1 MEKFIF
7 ESRDE
12 NIKADFKSL
21 FGVDLDDEKYKNYEN
36 IESRW
41 NAVLSDVYGDR
52 KGYSG
57 NQYYCKFLEILMR
70 VCVGRGS
77 SVIRSAEETSALI
90 KEDENRLS
98 ELIDE
103 LIGVIEGYT
112 VYEPDVWMNAF
123 LSIQYYE
130 WENVIKASLEDTY
143 ISKGAVLVSDGIVT
157 NKSREFKV
165 PFYKFSMREQRMF
178 KGYEESL
185 LAKNIEIFNTEYTRH
200 PINDKIKKREEESK
214 KEEDASDLL
223 GFKGYRK
230 RIALTFYTGK
240 RYERWSRKKVLE
252 LENAPSFS
260 LSDRILFYKTI
271 NGVLCR
277 NMIDTMVFHRG
288 DYDIEDYLYLAECL
302 CSCMSLS
309 WQNLIGCL
317 FIIVSRWSERLE
329 EHVDDKAE
337 TLYSKIMYLF
347 EVWISSINRINFRL
361 ECLSKGMVYLILKY
375 GEQFSSDSIL
385 QKNARKA
392 LNILNDY
399 LVLYKEKNNPEV
411 KLRENAKEALHIL
424 NEYFLI
430 LNVKFNIKKYE
441 QEIVGNSF
449 NILNEYFI
457 SLDKRIDQEGIDQEV
472 TQHEKIKKAL
482 NSIQRY
488 LKLIARD
495 SDKDDVL
502 YDMLDDASWE
512 EMMVAFSILKGYVIA
527 AKERIEIEKMEIERK
542 KRLDNIWMSQLT
554 EQELYIM
561 TVQKKSNHRDPCWM
575 YAILQRHVI
584 DSIKNLHN
592 ICSLDEPDQLD
603 VDELDVDEL
612 VMRVY
617 KLYTDDRFYLMIKA
631 KQLIISPSPPKWHK
645 KYTKE
650 GKYIIPIKD
659 NNRLLCELAVEA
671 VKKMD
676 QDEVSVGEVWKMDLK
691 QSWKKQYP
699 GHALPDRVLN
709 NVLEHF
715 AKWISKMEKRYNK
728 QRMILHS
735 QPCKPL
741 FTEKTEENNQRRKEQ

>member
-12 NIKADFKSL
+12 NIKADFKLL

-70 VCVGRGS
+70 VCVGHGS
-77 SVIRSAEETSALI
+77 RIIRSVEKTSALI
-90 KEDENRLS
+90 KEDENHLS

-130 WENVIKASLEDTY
+130 WENKIKASLEGTEL
-143 ISKGAVLVSDGIVT
+143 SKGAVSVSNGIVT

-165 PFYKFSMREQRMF
+165 PFYEFSKREQRMF

-185 LAKNIEIFNTEYTRH
+185 LAKSIEIFNTEYTRH
-200 PINDKIKKREEESK
+200 PINDKIKKREDESK
-214 KEEDASDLL
+214 REEDASDLL

-230 RIALTFYTGK
+230 RIVLTFYTGK

-252 LENAPSFS
+252 LENEPSFS

-277 NMIDTMVFHRG
+277 NMIDTMVLHRG

-302 CSCMSLS
+302 SSCMSLS

-317 FIIVSRWSERLE
+317 FIIVSRWSEKLE
-329 EHVDDKAE
+329 GHVDDKTE
-337 TLYSKIMYLF
+337 TIYSKMMYLF

-361 ECLSKGMVYLILKY
+361 ECLSKGMIYLILKY
-375 GEQFSSDSIL
+375 EEPFCSESIL
-385 QKNARKA
+385 QEKAEEA

-399 LVLYKEKNNPEV
+399 LALSDKKNRSEV

-424 NEYFLI
+424 NKYFI
-430 LNVKFNIKKYE
+430 LLNERFNIKANIQKKVRKAFDIFNKYFVLLGE
-441 QEIVGNSF
+441 KI
-449 NILNEYFI
+449 
-457 SLDKRIDQEGIDQEV
+457 DKEEIDQKV
-472 TQHEKIKKAL
+472 TQHMKIKKAFGIIR
-482 NSIQRY
+482 NY
-488 LKLIARD
+488 LKLIERD
-495 SDKDDVL
+495 NEV
-502 YDMLDDASWE
+502 DDASWE
-512 EMMVAFSILKGYVIA
+512 EMIDAFLILKKYIMA
-527 AKERIEIEKMEIERK
+527 AKEKIEIEKIEIERK
-542 KRLDNIWMSQLT
+542 KRLDNVWMSQPT
-554 EQELYIM
+554 EQRYFTM
-561 TVQKKSNHRDPCWM
+561 TVQKESNHKNPYWM

-592 ICSLDEPDQLD
+592 ICSLDELDQ
-603 VDELDVDEL
+603 LDVDEL

-617 KLYTDDRFYLMIKA
+617 KLYTDEWFYFMKKA
-631 KQLIISPSPPKWHK
+631 KQLKIPLSPPKWHK
-645 KYTKE
+645 KYIKE
-650 GKYIIPIKD
+650 GKYIIPPKD
-659 NNRLLCELAVEA
+659 NNRLFCKLAVEA
-671 VKKMD
+671 MEKMG
-676 QDEVSVGEVWKMDLK
+676 QDEVSVGEVWKMKLK
-691 QSWKKQYP
+691 QNWKEQYP
-699 GHALPDRVLN
+699 GHELPDRVLN
-709 NVLEHF
+709 NILEHY

-728 QRMILHS
+728 QRMMLHS
-735 QPCKPL
+735 QPCKSL
-741 FTEKTEENNQRRKEQ
+741 FTEKTEKNN